1 MADAAVKGGMPRK
14 QAYIFAAQSVMG
26 SAKMVLETGMHPGEL
41 KDMVCSPAGTT
52 IDAVAVLEEEGM
64 RSAVMKAMDACIEK
78 SKSM

>member
-1 MADAAVKGGMPRK
+1 
-14 QAYIFAAQSVMG
+14 
-26 SAKMVLETGMHPGEL
+26 MVLETGMHPGEL